1 MKKLIINSKIKSPQ
15 KGLLIAAILLA
26 QFGFAQDKPEEFKGV
41 IGKTLADSKEYWPE
55 PVKAPKGAPNVIWI
69 LLDDVGFGASTAFGG
84 LIQTPTF
91 DQLANNGLRYTN
103 FHTTAICAPTR
114 AALLTGRNSGRVH
127 VSGFSH
133 TILSAGFPGWDG
145 KIPSDKGTI
154 AEILRENG
162 YNTFAVGKYGVTPDE
177 DATDAGPFDRW
188 PTGKGFDHFYGFLGS
203 QTDQYNPDLVEDQ
216 VHVKP
221 DGRHLNELITDKA
234 ISYIKTQQ
242 KAAPGKPFF
251 LYYAPGAAHAP
262 HQVATKWSDPYK
274 GKFDKG
280 WDAYREEVIA
290 NQKKLGV
297 IPANAVLPERNPL
310 ITDWKKLSP
319 DQKKVYARFM
329 EVYAGF
335 LTYTDYEVGRVVNY
349 LKETNQLDNTVIF
362 LAIGDN
368 GASKEGTTEG
378 TINQSLFSQGVSE
391 DENLKKNLANI
402 DEIGT
407 AKGLNTNYP
416 LGWAQATNVP
426 FKNWKQD
433 AQSEGGTHNPLIVFY
448 PNGIKDKGGI
458 RNQYS
463 HVTDLLPT
471 TLDIAGIKAPEYIK
485 NVKQDI
491 IQGSSFYASLDNA
504 KAESLHKV
512 QYYYIFGNR
521 AIYKD
526 GWKAGAAHANPFT
539 SSKTTGKN
547 QAPAESNFDTDVW
560 ELYNLNEDFNERNN
574 LAAKYPEKLAE
585 LKKLF
590 DEQAKENN
598 VYPLIDW
605 NDVITRKIHNTGAD
619 KGKTVQDLIKQVT
632 KPGSAGSSN

>member
-1 MKKLIINSKIKSPQ
+1 MKNIKISSKFKSPQ
-15 KGLLIAAILLA
+15 KGLLVTALLVA
-26 QFGFAQDKPEEFKGV
+26 QFGFAQNKPDANYKGV
-41 IGKTLADSKEYWPE
+41 IGKTLSESKEYWPE
-55 PVKAPKGAPNVIWI
+55 PVKAPAGAPNVVWI
-69 LLDDVGFGASTAFGG
+69 LLDDVGFGASSAFGG

-91 DQLANNGLRYTN
+91 DALANNGLRYTN

-145 KIPSDKGTI
+145 RIPSDKGTI

-234 ISYIKTQQ
+234 ISYIQKQQ

-262 HQVATKWSDPYK
+262 HQVEASWSDAYK
-274 GKFDKG
+274 GKFDEG
-280 WDAYREEVIA
+280 WDVYRERVLA

-297 IPANAVLPERNPL
+297 IPANAILPERNP
-310 ITDWKKLSP
+310 IIGDWKKLTP

-329 EVYAGF
+329 EVYAGY
-335 LTYTDYEVGRVVNY
+335 LTYTDHEIGRVVNY
-349 LKETNQLDNTVIF
+349 LKESNQLDNTLIF
-362 LAIGDN
+362 VAIGDN
-368 GASKEGTTEG
+368 GASKEGTQVG
-378 TINQSLFSQGVSE
+378 TISQNLFAQGVSE
-391 DENLKKNLANI
+391 EQNLQSNLANI
-402 DEIGT
+402 GEIGT

-416 LGWAQATNVP
+416 LGWAQATNAP

-433 AQSEGGTHNPLIVFY
+433 AQSEGGTRNPLIIFY
-448 PNGIKDKGGI
+448 PKGIKEKGGI

-463 HVTDLLPT
+463 HVTDILPT
-471 TLDIAGIKAPEYIK
+471 TLEIAGIKAPEKIREI
-485 NVKQDI
+485 KQDI
-491 IQGSSFYASLDNA
+491 IQGASLYASLNDA

-539 SSKTTGKN
+539 SPNTAGKN
-547 QAPAESNFDTDVW
+547 QAPAPSNFDNDVW
-560 ELYNLNEDFNERNN
+560 ELYNLNEDFNERVN
-574 LAAKYPEKLAE
+574 LASKYPEKLEE

-605 NDVITRKIHNTGAD
+605 QDVLGRKIHNPTGD
-619 KGKTVQDLIKQVT
+619 KNQNLQELIHKATQSGT
-632 KPGSAGSSN
+632 TN